1 MMESISEF
9 VGDWEGQEG
18 KMVTQYKENFGVIC
32 IYIILMMVMISW
44 VNTYEQSY
52 QIVHF
57 KYVWFIVCQLYFN
70 KVVNNKL
77 FIYAPTG

>member
-1 MMESISEF
+1 MMESISVF
-9 VGDWEGQEG
+9 VGDWEGQEV
-18 KMVTQYKENFGVIC
+18 KMITQYKEDFGVIC
-32 IYIILMMVMISW
+32 MYIILMMGMISW

-52 QIVHF
+52 QIVYF

-77 FIYAPTG
+77 FI